1 MSPVHFAPFTRCLLL
16 LCLTATT
23 AVAGTAVPDYVQVFF
38 HGLKTLQAD
47 FDQQVIDSDGH
58 LIQSSRGHM
67 WIMRPGRFRWDY
79 EAPYRQQLVADGE
92 RLWSYDEDLEQVT
105 VQQAAEVLTA
115 TPAMLLSG
123 ERPLEEVF
131 VVEEAATAPGEQAV
145 RLLPKTDD
153 SNLTAL
159 KLVFASGSISR
170 IEARDSFGN
179 TTIFSFTNLERNPE
193 LTTGI
198 FRFVPPAGADV
209 IGDAN

>member
-1 MSPVHFAPFTRCLLL
+1 MRLAPFFRWLV
-16 LCLTATT
+16 LCLTATG
-23 AVAGTAVPDYVQVFF
+23 ASAGTAAPEYVQDFF

-47 FDQQVIDSDGH
+47 FDQQVIGNNRR

-79 EAPYRQQLVADGE
+79 QVPYRQQLVADGK
-92 RLWSYDEDLEQVT
+92 RFWSYDEDLEQVT
-105 VQQAAEVLTA
+105 VQSAAEVLTA

-131 VVEEAATAPGEQAV
+131 TMEDAGSAGGEHAV
-145 RLLPKTDD
+145 RLLPKSDD

-159 KLVFASGSISR
+159 VLVFASGSIAR
-170 IEARDSFGN
+170 IEALDSFGN

-193 LTTGI
+193 LDAGI